1 MTRAGGVNAVM
12 SHVTWARMAQ
22 SWLMC
27 RWTGGWT
34 PVLVFNTCI
43 IVYFTTIGFGIG
55 GYASIKTFVDKI
67 RTLGVFV
74 DCYQCKKA

>member
-1 MTRAGGVNAVM
+1 
-12 SHVTWARMAQ
+12 
-22 SWLMC
+22 MC
-27 RWTGGWT
+27 SWTGGWT
-34 PVLVFNTCI
+34 PVLVFNTFI
-43 IVYFTTIGFGIG
+43 IIYFTTIGFGIG

>member
-1 MTRAGGVNAVM
+1 MKPAVIAPQVRCH
-12 SHVTWARMAQ
+12 SKRVLRICHTF
-22 SWLMC
+22 

-34 PVLVFNTCI
+34 PVLVFNTF
-43 IVYFTTIGFGIG
+43 IVLYFTTVGFGIG

-74 DCYQCKKA
+74 DCYQCKKG